1 MDNPSIKIVLE
12 PNSYPRDNAEQYLY
26 KVNETVIE
34 TSYSIDNNPEF
45 DRFLEDV
52 HTKIRKLFENNIANF
67 DNYKL
72 INYKMKYEGDRGI
85 WLWFEISDLKTFND
99 NKKLLSELNDI
110 IYNILEN
117 EINLELSF
125 FEIVLGLIN
134 EKRKLINSEKEMIRL
149 YPECKDQQN
158 INNYREIIFCMD
170 VQQRNKYKLQEVEI
184 HNTKIKSINFLH
196 EYVQKRINFYKK
208 NNLLSISIVSKAD
221 NRHRENSTYIL
232 SILISLFLT
241 FLITL
246 IIFLSN
252 KYRRN

>member
-1 MDNPSIKIVLE
+1 
-12 PNSYPRDNAEQYLY
+12 
-26 KVNETVIE
+26 
-34 TSYSIDNNPEF
+34 
-45 DRFLEDV
+45 
-52 HTKIRKLFENNIANF
+52 
-67 DNYKL
+67 
-72 INYKMKYEGDRGI
+72 MKYEGDRGI

-158 INNYREIIFCMD
+158 IDNYREIIFCMD
-170 VQQRNKYKLQEVEI
+170 VQQRNKYKLQEEI

-208 NNLLSISIVSKAD
+208 
-221 NRHRENSTYIL
+221 
-232 SILISLFLT
+232 
-241 FLITL
+241 
-246 IIFLSN
+246 
-252 KYRRN
+252 